1 MNDVTLSGIKDK
13 FLEFLTLKDSIVID
27 IVLGTVTANQFEN
40 ADPVNLYLIG
50 PPSSAKTEI
59 LMSLQGNKHCYITS
73 SLTSHTF
80 ISGFKDQAKGTQK
93 KNEYSLLLRLQEQG
107 KNILVFKDF
116 TTVLGLSKDNQTE
129 IISQIREIVDGY
141 FKKDLGNKPTVE
153 WKGKLGFMMGVT
165 PVIDRFHTIHSQL
178 GERFLSYRMDIGD
191 AEDWEKQSM
200 RAFESCGV
208 EAIIRPGVR
217 EMVTTFME
225 KFANPDINSIYFSK
239 EIIQRMHYLAEF
251 VGRGRAGISRDHYH
265 NIECLP
271 AIERTPRL
279 IKQFKSILAGV
290 AIIQGKSVINYGLL
304 KIIRKIARDSIPQ
317 HRDTIIKALWDG
329 YYVASSQSGIG
340 RSELADATGI
350 PSTTIGRYL
359 EDLQLIGVV
368 ERIRFV
374 IPPNERFRLIHYF
387 EEVVARSEVYKDL
400 GSDSYDD

>member
-1 MNDVTLSGIKDK
+1 MSNVTLSDIKNK
-13 FLEFLTLKDSIVID
+13 FLEFLTLKDAIVVD
-27 IVLGTVTANQFEN
+27 IVLGTVAANQFEN

-80 ISGFKDQAKGTQK
+80 ISGFKDQAKVVK

-107 KNILVFKDF
+107 KNVLIFKDF
-116 TTVLGLSKDNQTE
+116 TTVLGLTKDNQTE

-217 EMVTTFME
+217 EMVTEFME
-225 KFANPDINSIYFSK
+225 KFPSPDINSVYFSK

-265 NIECLP
+265 NVECLP

-279 IKQFKSILAGV
+279 MKQFKSILAGV

-304 KIIRKIARDSIPQ
+304 RIIRKIARDSIPH
-317 HRDTIIKALWDG
+317 HRDIIIKALWDE
-329 YYVASSQSGIG
+329 YYVASSETSIS
-340 RSELADATGI
+340 RNELADATSI
-350 PSTTIGRYL
+350 PSTTMGRYL
-359 EDLQLIGVV
+359 EDLQLIGTIERCRSLTPPV
-368 ERIRFV
+368 ERYRIT
-374 IPPNERFRLIHYF
+374 PYF

-400 GSDSYDD
+400 GWGTYDD